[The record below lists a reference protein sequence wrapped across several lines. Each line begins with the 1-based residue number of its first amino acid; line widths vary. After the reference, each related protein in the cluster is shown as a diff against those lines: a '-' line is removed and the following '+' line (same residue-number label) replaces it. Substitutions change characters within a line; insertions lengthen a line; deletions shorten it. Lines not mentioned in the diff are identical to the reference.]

1 MNNFIKAAAAAA
13 VLLLGASA
21 VSAQM
26 QSKQDKEVTGKP
38 SNEDTA
44 KQNNSAGTGSGAG
57 QSGST
62 TKGEAPTDPNE
73 KKGPL
78 VKQIEK
84 EGKKSP

>member
-1 MNNFIKAAAAAA
+1 MNTLIKAAAAAA
-13 VLLLGASA
+13 VIALGASA

-38 SNEDTA
+38 TNEDAA
-44 KQNNSAGTGSGAG
+44 KNNSAATGSGSG
-57 QSGST
+57 TQSGTST
-62 TKGEAPTDPNE
+62 KEEAPTDPNE